1 MEQDLESHYEVITEA
16 IQTELRKINYPEPYE
31 LLKNLSRG
39 KTFNKESL
47 EGLVKELEKKL
58 PSQKDSI
65 AKIKGLTPLNY
76 IGEAAVLAR

>member
-16 IQTELRKINYPEPYE
+16 IQTD
-31 LLKNLSRG
+31 LSRG